1 MPSEEGAPPVTRPD
15 RRPPATLP
23 VPSWADALTVVGRVA
38 DEVDH
43 ARTVPAESS
52 GRRARSGR
60 LRRTAP
66 PGAAASAWALA
77 KAWAGLATAPV
88 SVPAVALAARA
99 SQRETLSRI
108 ERFPDHLLSLAEGL
122 PSPLPARRTRRLAAD
137 RRYVITSDLH
147 RCIPGRLD
155 WPARQGTKVLYRR
168 VLERYAEAGWDLVE
182 NGDVED
188 YWMVGGST
196 WGAVYDIARLAGAA
210 AGPLAAEARRDLV
223 RAHLDRI
230 VDNNAALYRLLDDG
244 FCRDGRY
251 HRTVGNHDDVY
262 EDPEVCEH
270 LSRHLPG
277 TEVADTLLFVDAD
290 PDGEPGGI
298 GEVRAVVAHGHLT
311 DAWNGPG
318 FALLGQAITWWAT
331 GLDDLPRLTARDALP
346 DEQAVERLLSGRG
359 RNRLVTLDPRFGGNR
374 RFDSLDEQRLFARLA
389 DCAPDGGWPWLLF
402 GHTHYPM
409 LEPLDAGDRP
419 VRYANS
425 GTGVLDG
432 AVSLLEWD
440 PDSGPRLVL
449 WMADDDGGPH
459 RLDLVPHGAVLEPV
473 PSRGPV

>member
-1 MPSEEGAPPVTRPD
+1 M
-15 RRPPATLP
+15 TLP
-23 VPSWADALTVVGRVA
+23 VPSWTDALAAVGRVA

-43 ARTVPAESS
+43 ARTVPAEST
-52 GRRARSGR
+52 GRRARLER
-60 LRRTAP
+60 RRRTTP
-66 PGAAASAWALA
+66 PGAAASTWALA
-77 KAWAGLATAPV
+77 KAWAGLAAAPV
-88 SVPAVALAARA
+88 AVPAVAVAART

-108 ERFPDHLLSLAEGL
+108 DRFPDHLVSIAAGQ
-122 PSPLPARRTRRLAAD
+122 PSPLPARRTRRVPAD

-155 WPARQGTKVLYRR
+155 WPARQRTKVLYRR
-168 VLERYAEAGWDLVE
+168 VLERYADAGWDLVE

-188 YWMVGGST
+188 FWMVGGST
-196 WGAVYDIARLAGAA
+196 WGAIYDVARLASAL

-230 VDNNAALYRLLDDG
+230 VDNNAALYRLIDEG
-244 FCRDGRY
+244 FGRDGRY
-251 HRTVGNHDDVY
+251 HRTAGNHDDVY
-262 EDPEVCEH
+262 EDPDICEH
-270 LSRHLPG
+270 LARHLPG
-277 TEVADTLLFVDAD
+277 TEVADTLLLVDGD
-290 PDGEPGGI
+290 PSAEPGGI
-298 GEVRAVVAHGHLT
+298 DEVRAVVAHGHLT

-331 GLDDLPRLTARDALP
+331 GLDDLPRVTALDGLP

-374 RFDSLDEQRLFARLA
+374 RFDSLDEERLFARLA
-389 DCAPDGGWPWLLF
+389 ECEPECGWPWIIF

-409 LEPLDAGDRP
+409 LLPHDASGRP

-432 AVSLLEWD
+432 AVTLVEWD
-440 PDSGPRLVL
+440 PEDGPRLVL
-449 WMADDDGGPH
+449 WMADDGDGPH
-459 RLDLVPHGAVLEPV
+459 RLDLVPDGPVLEAV